1 MLKING
7 KVSHKNF
14 LILHNNFFKN
24 FNKNK
29 SKIRFISLNKYNKK
43 IRNRNYTNDF
53 KNYTYNNNNNFNN
66 NNFNFNNKNNE
77 NSNFEKNIV
86 LNSIN
91 NFILNNF
98 I

>member
-29 SKIRFISLNKYNKK
+29 SRIRFISLNKYNKK

-53 KNYTYNNNNNFNN
+53 KNYTYNNNNNFKI
-66 NNFNFNNKNNE
+66 KNNE
-77 NSNFEKNIV
+77 NFNFEKNIV

>member
-53 KNYTYNNNNNFNN
+53 KNYTYNNNYF
-66 NNFNFNNKNNE
+66 FHNKNNS
-77 NSNFEKNIV
+77 NISNNFEKNIV

-91 NFILNNF
+91 NFIINNF

>member
-53 KNYTYNNNNNFNN
+53 KNYTYNNNNNFNIKN
-66 NNFNFNNKNNE
+66 DENF
-77 NSNFEKNIV
+77 NFEKNIV

>member
-29 SKIRFISLNKYNKK
+29 SRIRFISLNKYNKK

-53 KNYTYNNNNNFNN
+53 KNYTYNNNNN
-66 NNFNFNNKNNE
+66 NFNIKNDE
-77 NSNFEKNIV
+77 NFNFEKNIV

>member
-53 KNYTYNNNNNFNN
+53 KNYTYNNNYF
-66 NNFNFNNKNNE
+66 FHNKNNS
-77 NSNFEKNIV
+77 NISINFEKNIV

-91 NFILNNF
+91 NFIINNF

>member
-29 SKIRFISLNKYNKK
+29 SRIRFISLNKYNKK
-43 IRNRNYTNDF
+43 IRNRNHTNDF
-53 KNYTYNNNNNFNN
+53 KNYTYNNNNNFNIKN
-66 NNFNFNNKNNE
+66 DENF
-77 NSNFEKNIV
+77 NFEKNIV

>member
-29 SKIRFISLNKYNKK
+29 SRIRFISLNKYNKK

-53 KNYTYNNNNNFNN
+53 KNYTYNNNNNFNIKN
-66 NNFNFNNKNNE
+66 KENF
-77 NSNFEKNIV
+77 NFEKNIV

>member
-29 SKIRFISLNKYNKK
+29 SRIRFISLNKYNKK

-53 KNYTYNNNNNFNN
+53 KNYTYNNNNNFNIKN
-66 NNFNFNNKNNE
+66 DENF
-77 NSNFEKNIV
+77 NFEKNIV

>member
-29 SKIRFISLNKYNKK
+29 SRIRFISLNKYNKYNKK

-53 KNYTYNNNNNFNN
+53 KNYTYNNNNNFNIKN
-66 NNFNFNNKNNE
+66 DENF
-77 NSNFEKNIV
+77 NFEKNIV

>member
-29 SKIRFISLNKYNKK
+29 SRIRFISLNKYNKK

-53 KNYTYNNNNNFNN
+53 KNYTYNNNNNFNIKN
-66 NNFNFNNKNNE
+66 DENF
-77 NSNFEKNIV
+77 NFEKNIV

-91 NFILNNF
+91 NFIINNF

>member
-29 SKIRFISLNKYNKK
+29 SRIRFISLNKYNKK

-53 KNYTYNNNNNFNN
+53 KNYTYNNNINFQNKNN
-66 NNFNFNNKNNE
+66 NNFNN
-77 NSNFEKNIV
+77 NFEKNIV

-91 NFILNNF
+91 NFIINNF